1 MRSTSTAFELVARAL
16 RNGQSEDWH
25 YGAAA
30 VVTPGGELVGRI
42 GDPNV
47 RVFLRSVAKPFQAL
61 ELVIQGGRERFSL
74 EPADLA
80 VICASHVGTPAH
92 EERVASILER
102 AGCTEDDLLCG
113 IHPPFDR
120 EVRRSLRAA
129 GKAPRI
135 LQNNCSGKHAGMLCA
150 CRMLDLPI
158 TDYTNLH
165 HPLQQKILDE
175 IVFLAG
181 VDADD
186 IGLGTDGCALPTC
199 NLPLRATA
207 RAYAALADPEA
218 ASIDSQRSEAVNRI
232 VDAMTSVPEMV
243 AGPGHFTTRLMEVT
257 GGRILGKEG
266 AQGFYAVAVRG
277 PVALGMAVK
286 VANGEQSCR
295 PGVVLDI
302 LRQAGVLSASELEE
316 MEAFRR
322 VEIRNHNGT
331 VVGELVPE
339 VELRDV

>member
-1 MRSTSTAFELVARAL
+1 MRTDGSAFELVARAL

-30 VVTPGGELVGRI
+30 VVTPSGELVGRV
-42 GDPNV
+42 GDPDV
-47 RVFLRSVAKPFQAL
+47 QVFMRSVAKPFQAL
-61 ELVIQGGRERFSL
+61 ELLMTGGAKRFSL

-113 IHPPFDR
+113 THPPFDR
-120 EVRRSLRAA
+120 EVRRTLRER
-129 GKAPRI
+129 GEAPRV

-150 CRMLDLPI
+150 CRLLDLPI
-158 TDYTNLH
+158 ENYADLE
-165 HPLQQKILDE
+165 HPLQQRILDE
-175 IVFLAG
+175 IALFAG

-186 IGLGTDGCALPTC
+186 VGLGTDGCTLPTC

-218 ASIDSQRSEAVNRI
+218 AGLDAERVAAVHRI
-232 VDAMTSVPEMV
+232 VEAMTTVPEMV

-266 AQGFYAVAVRG
+266 AQGYYAVAVRG
-277 PVALGMAVK
+277 PVALGVALK
-286 VANGEQSCR
+286 VANGDQNCR
-295 PGVVLDI
+295 PGVVLDL
-302 LRQAGVLSASELEE
+302 LRQAGVLSASELAEL
-316 MEAFRR
+316 ASFRR
-322 VEIRNHNGT
+322 VEIHNHRGT

-339 VELRDV
+339 VELRNV

>member
-1 MRSTSTAFELVARAL
+1 MARAL

-30 VVTPGGELVGRI
+30 VTTPTGELVARI
-42 GDPNV
+42 GDPDV
-47 RVFLRSVAKPFQAL
+47 HVFLRSVAKPFQAL
-61 ELVIQGGRERFSL
+61 ELLMQGGLERFDL

-80 VICASHVGTPAH
+80 VICASHVGTRAH

-102 AGCTEDDLLCG
+102 AGYTVGDLLCG

-120 EVRRSLRAA
+120 EVRHAMRVA
-129 GKAPRI
+129 GETPRI

-150 CRMLDLPI
+150 CQLLDLP
-158 TDYTNLH
+158 TDDYTDLE

-175 IVFLAG
+175 IALFAG

-186 IGLGTDGCALPTC
+186 VSLGIDGCTLPTC

-218 ASIDSQRSEAVNRI
+218 AGIDPERTAAVHRI
-232 VDAMTSVPEMV
+232 VDAMTSVPDMV
-243 AGPGHFTTRLMEVT
+243 AGPGHFTTRLMEAT

-266 AQGFYAVAVRG
+266 AQGFYAAAVRG
-277 PVALGMAVK
+277 PVALGVAVK
-286 VANGEQSCR
+286 VANGDQRCR

-302 LRQAGVLSASELEE
+302 LFQAGVLSGAELAELDS
-316 MEAFRR
+316 FRR
-322 VEIRNHNGT
+322 VEILNHRGEA
-331 VVGELVPE
+331 VGEVVPE
-339 VELRDV
+339 VELENV